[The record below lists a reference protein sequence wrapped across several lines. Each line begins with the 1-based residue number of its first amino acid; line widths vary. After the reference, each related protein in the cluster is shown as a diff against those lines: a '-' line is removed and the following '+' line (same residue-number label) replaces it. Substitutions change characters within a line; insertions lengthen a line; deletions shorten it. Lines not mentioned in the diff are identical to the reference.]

1 MKKKVAFCVPSTTN
15 KREWSQIN
23 ETYLWSVL
31 LTQLEDK
38 TPTDCEICLYIGY
51 NHDDKVFSQ
60 LEQRMKANAIF
71 KNFEIKWI
79 GFTDEYK
86 GKPTW
91 IWNDLAKIAIGD
103 GYEYIKILGDDI
115 TFPNDKGWLG
125 AMVNKLKKNQ
135 NIGWSAGYS
144 NNTAIAT
151 QFLIHK
157 KHLEIFDWVYPPL
170 IHAWYCDDF
179 LNMIYP
185 EKFKNWMKQ
194 YNLYNVGGEPRYTPK
209 NDKKLCEMLVKR
221 YKPKFNRFISS
232 KNK

>member
-1 MKKKVAFCVPSTTN
+1 MNKIAFCVPTTSN
-15 KREWSQIN
+15 KRDWTTAEETDLWRVLFTELTNHLPTNSDITVFVGYDHDCKVWSN
-23 ETYLWSVL
+23 SE
-31 LTQLEDK
+31 E
-38 TPTDCEICLYIGY
+38 
-51 NHDDKVFSQ
+51 
-60 LEQRMKANAIF
+60 RMKCNAVFDKF
-71 KNFEIKWI
+71 KIEWTKF
-79 GFTDEYK
+79 GDEVK

-91 IWNDLAKIAIGD
+91 IWNDLAKFAVDEGF
-103 GYEYIKILGDDI
+103 EYLKILGDDI
-115 TFPNDKGWLG
+115 RLPRDTGWLSCF
-125 AMVNKLKKNQ
+125 VNKLKKNQ